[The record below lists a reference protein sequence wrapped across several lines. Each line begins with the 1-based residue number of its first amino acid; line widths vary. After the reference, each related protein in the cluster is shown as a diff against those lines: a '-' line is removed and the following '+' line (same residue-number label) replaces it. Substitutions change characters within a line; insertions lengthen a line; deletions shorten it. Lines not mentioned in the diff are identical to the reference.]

1 MYSRLCSYPLHIAD
15 LGPQVIS
22 DDYLSIKRN
31 QFGSGPTTITF
42 ASPRSQNRVT
52 VDRLNAWE
60 TALTTATKDD
70 NVTSILMTA
79 TVAEQDSSNE
89 YGHGRIETKDT
100 KLISSGLAYE
110 PTYQQAST
118 TQASGALDH
127 LSATYY
133 NAIRHQHLD
142 SSTTTTTKPSFMFIN
157 GQIPLDASYMTLWPG
172 YLRVATEHVLLP
184 CHLALSHA
192 PVPPLLLFQL
202 CNTKKAASL
211 PAGWDLYVALAPP
224 SLVRLRAPE
233 LLRLGLIDLFVPENQ
248 LNEAFTNAQRMALCP
263 PPLTST
269 AVQLALALHHSYPG
283 PERIS
288 TWKTE
293 ITNVFGHDSDSFGA
307 VLKKLEAMDT
317 PWSQKIVAHWRTLP
331 PRLLKVM
338 SHKRRKKEQ
347 GLTSFFC
354 VRRCSRR
361 SSVLAT

>member
-1 MYSRLCSYPLHIAD
+1 MYLHLNVWGLGLSAD

-22 DDYLSIKRN
+22 DDYLSIKRC
-31 QFGSGPTTITF
+31 QFGNGPTTITF

-52 VDRLNAWE
+52 VDRLNEWE
-60 TALTTATKDD
+60 TALTTATNDEK
-70 NVTSILMTA
+70 VTSILMTA
-79 TVAEQDSSNE
+79 TVAEQDTSNDSD
-89 YGHGRIETKDT
+89 HGRIETKDT

-110 PTYQQAST
+110 PTYQQTTITTTNSKAST
-118 TQASGALDH
+118 ALDH

-133 NAIRHQHLD
+133 NTIRRQHLD
-142 SSTTTTTKPSFMFIN
+142 STTTKPSFMFIN
-157 GQIPLDASYMTLWPG
+157 GQIPLDAAYMTLWPG

-184 CHLALSHA
+184 CHLTLSHA

-202 CNTKKAASL
+202 CNSKKAASL
-211 PAGWDLYVALAPP
+211 PIGWDLYVALAPP

-248 LNEAFTNAQRMALCP
+248 LNEAFSNAQRMALCP

-293 ITNVFGHDSDSFGA
+293 ITNVFGGDSSNSFGA
-307 VLKKLEAMDT
+307 VLKKLKAMDT
-317 PWSQKIVAHWRTLP
+317 PWSQKILAHWRTLP
-331 PRLLKVM
+331 PRLLKVNEI
-338 SHKRRKKEQ
+338 RKKEKE
-347 GLTSFFC
+347 
-354 VRRCSRR
+354 
-361 SSVLAT
+361 